1 MELKP
6 KGAGLD
12 TNVLAERKP
21 LFESAEFDITAMV
34 DLVFMMNIFFLVTWV
49 GASLA
54 EIDLPAARHCMA
66 ADTDMAVIVTVTESG
81 NRQGPSVVIGEN
93 AKGRALTDPAEIEQ
107 MVRAEVEKGVR
118 SGKDT
123 VLIKAEKRLRVR
135 DVASVASAAGGVEGV
150 KLRLAVME
158 KE

>member
-1 MELKP
+1 MELKAQ
-6 KGAGLD
+6 GAGLD
-12 TNVLAERKP
+12 ANVLVPRKP
-21 LFESAEFDITAMV
+21 MDENAEFDITAMV

-49 GASLA
+49 GASMT

-81 NRQGPSVVIGEN
+81 NRQGPAVVIGESGT
-93 AKGRALTDPAEIEQ
+93 GRALTDPSEIEQ

-118 SGKDT
+118 AGKDT

-135 DVASVASAAGGVEGV
+135 DVAGVASAAGGVEGV

>member
-6 KGAGLD
+6 HKSGLD
-12 TNVLAERKP
+12 TNMLVERKP
-21 LFESAEFDITAMV
+21 LFENAEFDITAMV

-49 GASLA
+49 GASMA
-54 EIDLPAARHCMA
+54 EIDLPAARHCLA
-66 ADTDMAVIVTVTESG
+66 ADTDMAVVVTVTESG
-81 NRQGPSVVIGEN
+81 NRQGPAVVIGEN
-93 AKGRALTDPAEIEQ
+93 AKGRALTDAGEIEQ

-123 VLIKAEKRLRVR
+123 VLIKAEKRLRLR
-135 DVASVASAAGGVEGV
+135 DVASVAAAAGSVEGV